1 MVGVVADNQSG
12 RHEADGLLWG
22 PDSQVTSVLME
33 RLASCSSIFLD
44 PKGAG
49 TLRTWL
55 GTDSF
60 LEKKGFEDTGT
71 EKEAGVKG

>member
-44 PKGAG
+44 PKGVG

-60 LEKKGFEDTGT
+60 LEKKGFEDTGA